1 MKPFATKDYIMKTI
15 LIIIGLSLVTAS
27 ALANH
32 TTGVADF
39 RAAQGNSGVSI
50 NGSGGGITTPNG
62 SVYINQP
69 SAQQPNIVT
78 DPVSCIE
85 KWGDACLE
93 MDTAAKPAPALDLG
107 TISVQEQIVP
117 MEDGESIESI
127 LGVESESETVAE

>member
-1 MKPFATKDYIMKTI
+1 MKPFATKDYIMKTF
-15 LIIIGLSLVTAS
+15 LIAIGLSLVTAS
-27 ALANH
+27 ALASH
-32 TTGVADF
+32 TTGIADF

-93 MDTAAKPAPALDLG
+93 MDTAAEPTLALDLG
-107 TISVQEQIVP
+107 TISVQEQLVP
-117 MEDGESIESI
+117 MEEGESIKSV
-127 LGVESESETVAE
+127 LGVESEPVPVAE